1 MGAELLSELS
11 DFAPPTIV
19 SQAAR
24 LQPQQRLFNLV
35 VTNVPGPQFPLY
47 MMGRRLLDVFPM
59 VPLARR
65 QALCVGIM
73 SYDGSINFGL
83 IGDYGA
89 FPGLDSFVLDLEDA
103 LAELSD
109 TVPAAKRS
117 KAAVRRDQLSRP

>member
-1 MGAELLSELS
+1 MNCFGT
-11 DFAPPTIV
+11 APPTIV

-47 MMGRRLLDVFPM
+47 LMGRRLLDIFPM

-89 FPGLDSFVLDLEDA
+89 FGGLDSFAADLEEA
-103 LAELSD
+103 LAELTA
-109 TVPAAKRS
+109 TVPGAARRRTAERS
-117 KAAVRRDQLSRP
+117 DELSRP